1 MREGAITMAPAIP
14 ADEPD
19 LRRLL
24 RETPIAGAL
33 SLSLERE
40 PDLLHAAAIEGD
52 RHRFVAGRTGE
63 GRIVG
68 MAARSVREV
77 WVNGAPA
84 RLGYLGQLRAAGEGR
99 GRIRA
104 MREGF
109 ALLAADRRPDELP
122 FDLTSVV
129 LDNAPARRLLEAG
142 VAGFPTYRPL
152 GELVTLALVP
162 RDGRT
167 IRRAGVTLQRGSPDR
182 LGEIAQL
189 LGEEGSRRQ
198 FAERVT
204 AGRLACPSRSRGLSP
219 ADFHLAIR
227 DGRLVGCA
235 ALWDQRSF
243 KQTVVRGYSR
253 PLALVRP
260 MLALAGPA
268 LGLPRLPPIGAPLAA
283 AFLAFVAVPGDD
295 PEVLDVLLA
304 SALADA
310 RARGLDQLLLAR
322 AAADPLLAVA
332 RRRAH
337 RPYRSMLYA
346 VHAPSGAGAEAAAR
360 LDGRPLGPEVA
371 TL

>member
-1 MREGAITMAPAIP
+1 MSARGVTMAMAEPG
-14 ADEPD
+14 DEPG

-33 SLSLERE
+33 SLSFERE
-40 PDLLHAAAIEGD
+40 PALRHAAAVEGD
-52 RHRFVAGRTGE
+52 RHQLVAGRDAE
-63 GRIVG
+63 GWIVG

-104 MREGF
+104 MRAGF
-109 ALLAADRRPDELP
+109 TLLEAGRRPDELP
-122 FDLTSVV
+122 FDLTSIV
-129 LDNAPARRLLEAG
+129 LDNGPARRLLEAG
-142 VAGFPTYRPL
+142 VAGFPGYRPL

-162 RDGRT
+162 GAARSRPRPG
-167 IRRAGVTLQRGSPDR
+167 ITLERGAPER
-182 LGEIAQL
+182 LPEIAAL
-189 LGEEGSRRQ
+189 LRSEGGRRQ
-198 FAERVT
+198 FAELVT
-204 AGRLACPSRSRGLSP
+204 AERLACPERSRGLAPS
-219 ADFHLAIR
+219 DFHLATR
-227 DGRLVGCA
+227 GGRLAGCA

-253 PLALVRP
+253 PLALARP
-260 MLALAGPA
+260 LLALAGPA
-268 LGLPRLPPIGAPLAA
+268 LGLPRLPPVGAPLAA
-283 AFLAFVAVPGDD
+283 AFLAFVAVGGDD
-295 PEVLDVLLA
+295 PELLDALLGA
-304 SALADA
+304 ALADA
-310 RARGLDQLLLAR
+310 RARGLDQLLFAR
-322 AAADPLLAVA
+322 AADDPLLSVA

-346 VHAPSGAGAEAAAR
+346 VHPPGGAGAEAVAR

>member
-1 MREGAITMAPAIP
+1 MRGGVITMAPAMP
-14 ADEPD
+14 ADEPA

-33 SLSLERE
+33 SLSFERE

-52 RHRFVAGRTGE
+52 RHRFVAGRDGE

-68 MAARSVREV
+68 MAARSVREL

-84 RLGYLGQLRAAGEGR
+84 RVGYLGQLRAAGAGR

-104 MREGF
+104 MRDGF
-109 ALLAADRRPDELP
+109 ALLAADRRPGELP

-162 RDGRT
+162 SAGRT
-167 IRRAGVTLQRGSPDR
+167 LRRSGVTLQRGSPDR
-182 LGEIAQL
+182 LGEIAEL
-189 LGEEGSRRQ
+189 LGAEGSRRQ

-204 AGRLACPSRSRGLSP
+204 PGRLACPSRSRGLSP
-219 ADFHLAIR
+219 GDFHLAVR
-227 DGRLVGCA
+227 DGRLAGCA
-235 ALWDQRSF
+235 ALWDQRAF

-253 PLALVRP
+253 GLALARP
-260 MLALAGPA
+260 LLALAGPV
-268 LGLPRLPPIGAPLAA
+268 LGLPRLPPVGAPLAA
-283 AFLAFVAVPGDD
+283 AFLAFVAVPGED
-295 PEVLDVLLA
+295 PEILDALLG

-310 RARGLDQLLLAR
+310 RARGLDQLLFAR

-332 RRRAH
+332 CRRPH

-346 VHAPSGAGAEAAAR
+346 VHAPYGAGAEEVAS

>member
-1 MREGAITMAPAIP
+1 MAPAIP

-24 RETPIAGAL
+24 RETPIAGAI
-33 SLSLERE
+33 SLSFERE
-40 PDLLHAAAIEGD
+40 PDLLHAAAVEGD
-52 RHRFVAGRTGE
+52 RHRFVAGRDGE

-77 WVNGAPA
+77 WINGAPA

-129 LDNAPARRLLEAG
+129 LDNVPARRLLEAG

-152 GELVTLALVP
+152 GELVTLALLP
-162 RDGRT
+162 RGA
-167 IRRAGVTLQRGSPDR
+167 RRRPGSGIALERGAPER
-182 LGEIAQL
+182 LPEIAAL
-189 LGEEGSRRQ
+189 LRSEGARRQ

-204 AGRLACPSRSRGLSP
+204 AERLACPIRSRGLTPS
-219 ADFHLAIR
+219 DFHLATR
-227 DGRLVGCA
+227 AGRLAGCA
-235 ALWDQRSF
+235 AVWDQRSF

-253 PLALVRP
+253 PLALLRP
-260 MLALAGPA
+260 ILSLAGPA
-268 LGLPRLPPIGAPLAA
+268 LGLPRLPPVGAPLAA

-295 PEVLDVLLA
+295 PEVLDALLA

-310 RARGLDQLLLAR
+310 HARGLDQLLLAR
-322 AAADPLLAVA
+322 AAADPLLPVA

-346 VHAPSGAGAEAAAR
+346 VHAPSGAGAEAAAL

>member
-1 MREGAITMAPAIP
+1 MSLASP
-14 ADEPD
+14 ADEPA

-33 SLSLERE
+33 SLSFERE
-40 PDLLHAAAIEGD
+40 PDLRLAAGIEGD
-52 RHRFVAGRTGE
+52 RHQRVAGRDAE

-84 RLGYLGQLRAAGEGR
+84 KLGYLGQLRAAGEGR

-109 ALLAADRRPDELP
+109 ALLAADRRADELP

-142 VAGFPTYRPL
+142 VAGFPIYRPL
-152 GELVTLALVP
+152 GELVTLALLP
-162 RDGRT
+162 REARPRPRPGL
-167 IRRAGVTLQRGSPDR
+167 ALARGAPER
-182 LGEIAQL
+182 LPEIAAL
-189 LGEEGSRRQ
+189 LRTEGARRQ
-198 FAERVT
+198 FAEVVT
-204 AGRLACPSRSRGLSP
+204 AERLACPDRSRGLAPSDFHLATRAGRLA
-219 ADFHLAIR
+219 
-227 DGRLVGCA
+227 GCA
-235 ALWDQRSF
+235 AVWDQRPF

-253 PLALVRP
+253 PLALARP
-260 MLALAGPA
+260 LLALAGPA
-268 LGLPRLPPIGAPLAA
+268 LGLPRLPPVGAPLAA

-295 PEVLDVLLA
+295 PEVLDALLGA
-304 SALADA
+304 ALADA

-322 AAADPLLAVA
+322 AVTDPLLVVA

-346 VHAPSGAGAEAAAR
+346 VHAPSGAGADAAAL